1 MAEGSQQVFEYLP
14 VVGLI
19 KGIALRCVVT
29 EMRDLQDVQDSSVL
43 ADAAVVN
50 LASMSDSQSLRPAT
64 LGLLRAGLAGSRRR
78 RGCRP
83 LEPRVSTGAAGRWRR
98 HPDGAQV
105 RDLRSRYGE
114 NHVNHQTQL
123 HPLREEAGFDLRG

>member
-1 MAEGSQQVFEYLP
+1 LAEGSQQVFEYLP

-50 LASMSDSQSLRPAT
+50 LASMSDSQSRSESP
-64 LGLLRAGLAGSRRR
+64 S
-78 RGCRP
+78 
-83 LEPRVSTGAAGRWRR
+83 GRSV
-98 HPDGAQV
+98 PD
-105 RDLRSRYGE
+105 
-114 NHVNHQTQL
+114 
-123 HPLREEAGFDLRG
+123 